1 MTRGSF
7 QFPIHGT
14 ISQKSRLTDSVI
26 KTSYF
31 LTNHPMKTPYLHI
44 ATAILLS
51 FFVTS
56 PLVHADFFE
65 DAVLGT
71 EAEDVL
77 IDQINLT
84 YYTFRSS
91 AENTRLANTARF
103 VTSIKEETKRRS
115 RDGAIS
121 LYRRYDIIHDLD
133 ALVHSMNQYFTF
145 RARYEQTRRAVYQ
158 DAATEYL
165 AESRADY
172 ERLRG
177 TLGRSGE

>member
-1 MTRGSF
+1 
-7 QFPIHGT
+7 
-14 ISQKSRLTDSVI
+14 
-26 KTSYF
+26 
-31 LTNHPMKTPYLHI
+31 MKTLYLRI

-51 FFVTS
+51 FFVIS

-77 IDQINLT
+77 LDQINLT
-84 YYTFRSS
+84 YYTFRSP

-115 RDGAIS
+115 RDGIIS

-133 ALVHSMNQYFTF
+133 ALVHSMNQYFIF
-145 RARYEQTRRAVYQ
+145 QKQYEQTYRTVYKNT
-158 DAATEYL
+158 ALEYL